1 MSELFDD
8 KINQIFQNAFEMLGY
23 NTQHAK
29 VVLSSRP
36 ELGHF
41 QCNAAMSLAKE
52 VGKNP
57 LEIANNIVELIS
69 KNEWFT
75 NINIARPGFINFS
88 VSSDYL
94 ADWCNQLVLDHRSG
108 CPIVVNKKKVVIDFG
123 GPNIAK
129 PMHVG
134 HIRSTVI
141 GDCLQRL
148 YRFCGDEVI
157 SDIHLGDWGT
167 QMGMLIEAMKKKMPE
182 ADYFNDAFENDY
194 PDSSPVTVD
203 ELSALYPQAA
213 ALCKADEIEMQ
224 KARTSTLELQK
235 KKRGL
240 VALWTH
246 FANISIESLKKDFN
260 ELGVTFDLWNG
271 ESAVHDL
278 AERLIETLIED
289 KIAVESN
296 GATIIEL
303 EEDMPPLILKKSDG
317 AFMYGTTDLA
327 TIVERVNIINPDL
340 ILYVV
345 DKRQSLHFKQ
355 VFQAAKKCQLAD
367 SVILEH
373 VGFGT
378 VNGSDGKPFKTR
390 GGGTMSLK
398 NLIKEAKVNAGSRFN
413 NNDIDE
419 NLKNDIVNKIA
430 LSTLKIADLSNPRI
444 SDYIFDLNVASQFE
458 GKTGPYLLYS
468 AVRIKSMLQKAGNL
482 NQNDLKILPAVNLLE
497 ENLQLTFTRLP
508 KAISTAYNKFEPHH
522 LCDFAFELA
531 SAYNRF
537 YATCNVL
544 TEENVEIR
552 NSRLA
557 MSALTLKQMILIFSI
572 LGLEVPA
579 RM

>member
-1 MSELFDD
+1 M
-8 KINQIFQNAFEMLGY
+8 
-23 NTQHAK
+23 
-29 VVLSSRP
+29 
-36 ELGHF
+36 
-41 QCNAAMSLAKE
+41 
-52 VGKNP
+52 
-57 LEIANNIVELIS
+57 
-69 KNEWFT
+69 
-75 NINIARPGFINFS
+75 
-88 VSSDYL
+88 
-94 ADWCNQLVLDHRSG
+94 
-108 CPIVVNKKKVVIDFG
+108 
-123 GPNIAK
+123 
-129 PMHVG
+129 
-134 HIRSTVI
+134 
-141 GDCLQRL
+141 
-148 YRFCGDEVI
+148 
-157 SDIHLGDWGT
+157 
-167 QMGMLIEAMKKKMPE
+167 
-182 ADYFNDAFENDY
+182 
-194 PDSSPVTVD
+194 
-203 ELSALYPQAA
+203 
-213 ALCKADEIEMQ
+213 
-224 KARTSTLELQK
+224 
-235 KKRGL
+235 
-240 VALWTH
+240 ALWTH

-398 NLIKEAKVNAGSRFN
+398 DLIKEAKVNAGSRFN

-468 AVRIKSMLQKAGNL
+468 AVRIKSMLQKAN
-482 NQNDLKILPAVNLLE
+482 NSDQNNLKILPGVNPLE
-497 ENLQLTFTRLP
+497 DALQLTFTKLP
-508 KAISTAYNKFEPHH
+508 KAIITAYNKFEPHH

>member
-1 MSELFDD
+1 MSELLDY
-8 KINQIFQNAFEMLGY
+8 KINEVFQNSFEMLGY

-29 VVLSSRP
+29 VSLSSRP

-52 VGKNP
+52 TGKNP
-57 LEIANNIVELIS
+57 WEIANNIVDLIS
-69 KNEWFT
+69 KNLWFT

-94 ADWCNQLVLDHRSG
+94 ADWCNKLASDHRSG
-108 CPIVVNKKKVVIDFG
+108 CPVVSNKKTVIIDFG

-167 QMGMLIEAMKKKMPE
+167 QMGMLIEAMKKRMPE
-182 ADYFNDAFENDY
+182 SVYFNEAFENDY
-194 PDSSPVTVD
+194 PDSSPVTVE
-203 ELSALYPQAA
+203 ELSSIYPIAA
-213 ALCKADEIEMQ
+213 ALCKADEMEMQ

-235 KKRGL
+235 NKRGL

-246 FANISIESLKKDFN
+246 FSRISIESLKKDFH

-271 ESAVHDL
+271 ESTVHNL

-289 KIAVESN
+289 KIAIKSN
-296 GATIIEL
+296 GATVIEL

-327 TIVERVNIINPDL
+327 TIAERVNTINPDL

-355 VFQAAKKCQLAD
+355 VFQAAKKCKLAD
-367 SVILEH
+367 SVTLEH

-390 GGGTMSLK
+390 GGGTMSLN
-398 NLIKEAKVNAGSRFN
+398 NLIKEAKINAGSRFDK
-413 NNDIDE
+413 NDMDE
-419 NLKNDIVNKIA
+419 SLKNDIVNKIA
-430 LSTLKIADLSNPRI
+430 LATLKIADLSNPRS

-468 AVRIKSMLQKAGNL
+468 TVRIKYMLQKANNL
-482 NQNDLKILPAVNLLE
+482 DNNNLKILPSINLLE

-508 KAISTAYNKFEPHH
+508 KAIFTAYNKFEPHH

-544 TEENVEIR
+544 SEENLAIR
-552 NSRLA
+552 DSRLA
-557 MSALTLKQMILIFSI
+557 MSALTLKQMIIIFDI
-572 LGLEVPA
+572 LGLEVPD

>member
-1 MSELFDD
+1 GVEVIKYSGIGDQMPNGISDQVLR
-8 KINQIFQNAFEMLGY
+8 
-23 NTQHAK
+23 NTQ
-29 VVLSSRP
+29 
-36 ELGHF
+36 
-41 QCNAAMSLAKE
+41 
-52 VGKNP
+52 
-57 LEIANNIVELIS
+57 
-69 KNEWFT
+69 
-75 NINIARPGFINFS
+75 
-88 VSSDYL
+88 
-94 ADWCNQLVLDHRSG
+94 
-108 CPIVVNKKKVVIDFG
+108 
-123 GPNIAK
+123 
-129 PMHVG
+129 
-134 HIRSTVI
+134 
-141 GDCLQRL
+141 
-148 YRFCGDEVI
+148 
-157 SDIHLGDWGT
+157 
-167 QMGMLIEAMKKKMPE
+167 
-182 ADYFNDAFENDY
+182 
-194 PDSSPVTVD
+194 SPVTVD

-213 ALCKADEIEMQ
+213 ALCKADEVEMQ

-246 FANISIESLKKDFN
+246 FSNISIESLKKDFN
-260 ELGVTFDLWNG
+260 ELGVTFNLWNG
-271 ESAVHDL
+271 ESTVHDL
-278 AERLIETLIED
+278 AARLIETLIED

-327 TIVERVNIINPDL
+327 TIVERVNTISPDL

-378 VNGSDGKPFKTR
+378 VNGLDGKPFKTR

-398 NLIKEAKVNAGSRFN
+398 DLIKEAKINAGSRFN

-419 NLKNDIVNKIA
+419 NLKNDIINKIA

-444 SDYIFDLNVASQFE
+444 SDYIFDLKVASQFE

-468 AVRIKSMLQKAGNL
+468 AVRIKSMLQKTNPL
-482 NQNDLKILPAVNLLE
+482 DESNLKILPAVNLFE

-508 KAISTAYNKFEPHH
+508 KAIFTAYTKFEPHH

-537 YATCNVL
+537 YASCNVL
-544 TEENVEIR
+544 TEENVAIR

-557 MSALTLKQMILIFSI
+557 MSALTLKQLLLTFDI
-572 LGLEVPA
+572 LGLEVPEK
-579 RM
+579 M

>member
-1 MSELFDD
+1 CKDD
-8 KINQIFQNAFEMLGY
+8 A
-23 NTQHAK
+23 
-29 VVLSSRP
+29 
-36 ELGHF
+36 
-41 QCNAAMSLAKE
+41 
-52 VGKNP
+52 
-57 LEIANNIVELIS
+57 
-69 KNEWFT
+69 
-75 NINIARPGFINFS
+75 
-88 VSSDYL
+88 
-94 ADWCNQLVLDHRSG
+94 
-108 CPIVVNKKKVVIDFG
+108 
-123 GPNIAK
+123 
-129 PMHVG
+129 
-134 HIRSTVI
+134 
-141 GDCLQRL
+141 
-148 YRFCGDEVI
+148 
-157 SDIHLGDWGT
+157 
-167 QMGMLIEAMKKKMPE
+167 
-182 ADYFNDAFENDY
+182 
-194 PDSSPVTVD
+194 
-203 ELSALYPQAA
+203 
-213 ALCKADEIEMQ
+213 IEMQ

-246 FANISIESLKKDFN
+246 FSRISIESLKKDFN

-271 ESAVHDL
+271 ESTVHDL
-278 AERLIETLIED
+278 AEQLIERLIEN
-289 KIAVESN
+289 KMAVESN
-296 GATIIEL
+296 GATVIAL
-303 EEDMPPLILKKSDG
+303 EDDMPPLILKKSDG

-327 TIVERVNIINPDL
+327 TIVERVNTINPDL

-355 VFQAAKKCQLAD
+355 VFQAANKCKLAD

-398 NLIKEAKVNAGSRFN
+398 DLIKEAKVNASSRFN
-413 NNDIDE
+413 NNDINA

-468 AVRIKSMLQKAGNL
+468 AVRIKSMLQKSNTL
-482 NQNDLKILPAVNLLE
+482 DQKNLKILPAVNVLE

-508 KAISTAYNKFEPHH
+508 KALFTTYTKFEPHH

-537 YATCNVL
+537 YASCNVL
-544 TEENVEIR
+544 SEENVAIR

-557 MSALTLKQMILIFSI
+557 MSALTLNQMVLILDI
-572 LGLEVPA
+572 LGLEIPD

>member
-8 KINQIFQNAFEMLGY
+8 KINKIFQNAFEMLGY
-23 NTQHAK
+23 NTQYAK
-29 VVLSSRP
+29 IVLSSRP
-36 ELGHF
+36 ELGQF

-57 LEIANNIVELIS
+57 LEIANHIVELIA
-69 KNEWFT
+69 KNEWFS

-88 VSSDYL
+88 ISSDYL
-94 ADWCNQLVLDHRSG
+94 ADWCNQLALDSRSG
-108 CPIVVNKKKVVIDFG
+108 CPVVANQKKVVIDFG

-167 QMGMLIEAMKKKMPE
+167 QMGMLIEAIKKKMPE
-182 ADYFNDAFENDY
+182 ADYFDEHFEGSY

-203 ELSALYPQAA
+203 ELAALYPQAA
-213 ALCKADEIEMQ
+213 ALCKADEAEMQ

-235 KKRGL
+235 KKRGF

-246 FANISIESLKKDFN
+246 FFNISIESLKKDFN
-260 ELGVTFDLWNG
+260 ELGVRFNLWNG
-271 ESAVHDL
+271 ESSVHSL
-278 AERLIETLIED
+278 AESLIERLIKD
-289 KIAVESN
+289 NIAVESD

-303 EEDMPPLILKKSDG
+303 EEDIPPLILKKSDG

-327 TIVERVNIINPDL
+327 TIVERVNTINPDL

-345 DKRQSLHFKQ
+345 DKRQALHFKQ

-398 NLIKEAKVNAGSRFN
+398 DLIQEAKVNAGSRFN
-413 NNDIDE
+413 NDIDE
-419 NLKNDIVNKIA
+419 NLKNSIVNNIA

-482 NQNDLKILPAVNLLE
+482 DQNNLKILPAANLLE

-508 KAISTAYNKFEPHH
+508 KAISTAYIKFEPHH

-537 YATCNVL
+537 YAACNVL
-544 TEENVEIR
+544 TEENVALR
-552 NSRLA
+552 NSRIA
-557 MSALTLKQMILIFSI
+557 MSALTLKQMLLTFDI
-572 LGLEVPA
+572 LGLEVPE

>member
-1 MSELFDD
+1 MSELLDD
-8 KINQIFQNAFEMLGY
+8 KMNQIFQNAFEELGY
-23 NTQHAK
+23 STQHAK

-57 LEIANNIVELIS
+57 WDIANTIVELIS
-69 KNEWFT
+69 KNLWFT
-75 NINIARPGFINFS
+75 NINVARPGFINFS
-88 VSSDYL
+88 VSIEYL
-94 ADWCNQLVLDHRSG
+94 ANWCNQLLLDQRSG
-108 CPIVVNKKKVVIDFG
+108 CPIVSNKKKVVIDFG

-148 YRFCGDEVI
+148 YRFCGDEVV

-167 QMGMLIEAMKKKMPE
+167 QMGMLIEAVKKKMPE
-182 ADYFNDAFENDY
+182 ADYFKEAFENEY
-194 PDSSPVTVD
+194 PESSPVTVD
-203 ELSALYPQAA
+203 ELSALYPEAA
-213 ALCKADEIEMQ
+213 ALCKVDELEMQ
-224 KARTSTLELQK
+224 KARAATLDLQK
-235 KKRGL
+235 GKKGS
-240 VALWTH
+240 VALWSH
-246 FANISIESLKKDFN
+246 FSRISIESLKKDFN

-278 AERLIETLIED
+278 AETLIETLVEAQM
-289 KIAVESN
+289 AVESE
-296 GATIIEL
+296 GAIIVEL

-327 TIVERVNIINPDL
+327 TVVDRMNTINPDL

-355 VFQAAKKCQLAD
+355 VFQAAKKCHLAD
-367 SVILEH
+367 SVVLEH

-390 GGGTMSLK
+390 SGGTMSLK
-398 NLIKEAKVNAGSRFN
+398 DLIKEAKANAGSRFN
-413 NNDIDE
+413 KNDIDE
-419 NLKNDIVNKIA
+419 SLKSDIVNKIA

-468 AVRIKSMLQKAGNL
+468 AVRIKSMLQKANNPDQDNL
-482 NQNDLKILPAVNLLE
+482 KMLPAANPLE
-497 ENLQLTFTRLP
+497 EELQLIFTQLP
-508 KAISTAYNKFEPHH
+508 KAINTAYTKFEPHH

-537 YATCNVL
+537 YAACPVL
-544 TEENVEIR
+544 TEDNLAIR

-557 MSALTLKQMILIFSI
+557 LSALTLKQMILIFSL
-572 LGLEVPA
+572 LGLEVPE